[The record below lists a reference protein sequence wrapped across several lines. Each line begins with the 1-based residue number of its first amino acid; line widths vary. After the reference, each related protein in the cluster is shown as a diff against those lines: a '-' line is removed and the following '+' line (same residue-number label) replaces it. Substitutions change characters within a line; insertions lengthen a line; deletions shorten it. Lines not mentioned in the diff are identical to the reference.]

1 MFRLKV
7 WTREY
12 VELGTIERPTA
23 GELLDLGS
31 RLQKDYGASY
41 KLEWIEEEPVCT
53 EEACVPLAGLHGGD
67 CRKCPR
73 KEERA

>member
-12 VELGTIERPTA
+12 VEVGTIERPTA

-41 KLEWIEEEPVCT
+41 KLEYVEGVCS
-53 EEACVPLAGLHGGD
+53 G
-67 CRKCPR
+67 CRKTCL
-73 KEERA
+73 ECVA

>member
-12 VELGTIERPTA
+12 VEVGTIERPTA

-41 KLEWIEEEPVCT
+41 KLEYVEGVCS
-53 EEACVPLAGLHGGD
+53 D
-67 CRKCPR
+67 CGRVCQVCP
-73 KEERA
+73 